1 MLHLQMGVRLV
12 ETGGQNQAKA
22 VAALIA
28 TATLDRSC
36 MVLAFRAPASVLR
49 RQVDEIGGDLDHLF
63 VLDAVD
69 QNPMSTGRSG
79 NVMGG
84 FNPGMLE
91 RVVLRAKQIIARE
104 QERNGLTVILD
115 GFDEVLTANPP
126 AAVHE
131 IAMRM
136 REELVNEDTE
146 LVWVHRSDA
155 DAAFLDLIRP
165 LVDERIRVAA

>member
-1 MLHLQMGVRLV
+1 MGVQLV
-12 ETGGQNQAKA
+12 EMTGQDQAKS

-28 TATLDRSC
+28 DATKDRSC

-49 RQVDEIGGDLDHLF
+49 RQVNEHGGDLDHLF
-63 VLDAVD
+63 VIDAVD

-104 QERNGLTVILD
+104 QERSGLTVVLD
-115 GFDEVLTANPP
+115 GFDEVLVANPP

-131 IAMRM
+131 ISLRM
-136 REELVNEDTE
+136 REELMNEDTE
-146 LVWVHRSDA
+146 LVWVHRA
-155 DAAFLDLIRP
+155 DASPEFLELILP
-165 LVDERIRVAA
+165 LVDEYVRASA